1 METLSLNKKIEDYV
15 ANRLPEIEKVDF
27 EADMAMDKELEK
39 EVVRLILRKM
49 QIERKVKEH
58 IEKVELERISS
69 TQEHKTQTI
78 YSSIREKWGK
88 LLENLSSN

>member
-1 METLSLNKKIEDYV
+1 METVSLNKKIEDYV
-15 ANRLPEIEKVDF
+15 NNRLVDAEKVDF

-39 EVVRLILRKM
+39 EVARVILRKM

-69 TQEHKTQTI
+69 IQEYKTQSI
-78 YSSIREKWGK
+78 YDTIREKWGK